1 MSIYA
6 VVNSCTKVT
15 AIINNRCYTFAL
27 VNKQLV
33 QKEKLLHILI
43 TLIKVEGVGN

>member
-1 MSIYA
+1 MSIYT

-15 AIINNRCYTFAL
+15 TIINNRCCTFAL
-27 VNKQLV
+27 INKQLI
-33 QKEKLLHILI
+33 QKEKLLRILI